1 MEEKSGNSEGKRI
14 KSMLRRRLILA
25 ILSAGIEPWER
36 KSRVSDRFPA
46 AVGPNMQKPRRTWS
60 TSRFSKKLVE
70 AAGVEPA
77 SENRFLA
84 DLHA

>member
-36 KSRVSDRFPA
+36 KSRVSDRFRPQYAKTA
-46 AVGPNMQKPRRTWS
+46 AYLEHVAV
-60 TSRFSKKLVE
+60 F
-70 AAGVEPA
+70 
-77 SENRFLA
+77 
-84 DLHA
+84 